1 MYAAIRRYKV
11 DPQASSG
18 VVQRIIEDFVPYIR
32 ETQGLMGYYVLE
44 AGGGTFLTVSICE
57 TEAVVET
64 ANRTAADWV
73 KEYLAST
80 ILSQEKLSRVFLEVE
95 ETLQGPFH
103 EGISMLPSV
112 DSQGSQLLSV
122 EEVCD
127 ALGMGKSWVYRKIR
141 SGDIPSVRLG
151 GAIKVSRAD
160 LEGYLK
166 NHRRY
171 EPQEGE

>member
-11 DPQASSG
+11 DPQASSE

-44 AGGGTFLTVSICE
+44 AGGGMFLTVSICE
-57 TEAVVET
+57 TEAAVET
-64 ANRTAADWV
+64 ANRMAADWV

-95 ETLQGPFH
+95 ETLQGPLH
-103 EGISMLPSV
+103 EGVSMLPSV
-112 DSQGSQLLSV
+112 NSQGSQLLSV

-151 GAIKVSRAD
+151 GAIKVSRTD

-171 EPQEGE
+171 EPQEE